1 VVPKAQENTQSC
13 ISVTSCETTEQE
25 QLNFDLSVKMST
37 AERLGFENTGVTG
50 NEDIAKVCA
59 EWHGR
64 QIKYLEQLL
73 R

>member
-1 VVPKAQENTQSC
+1 
-13 ISVTSCETTEQE
+13 
-25 QLNFDLSVKMST
+25 MST

>member
-1 VVPKAQENTQSC
+1 
-13 ISVTSCETTEQE
+13 
-25 QLNFDLSVKMST
+25 MST

-50 NEDIAKVCA
+50 SEDIANVCA

-73 R
+73 RQGLILNANDYFEKKRLDLAKRAPLAYCTLLYN